1 MLEKIKSYLPVA
13 LVGAIAG
20 AYLTYLFATAQY
32 EKELAELIAKQATEV
47 TTLQQNYK
55 ADYEKR
61 EKALI
66 ASYLADRDRQ
76 LERMRNLE
84 SKLRTRANV
93 EAVARERNQCL
104 RLLTEGAGLVEEGR
118 RIIEAERGSAER
130 K

>member
-13 LVGAIAG
+13 LAG
-20 AYLTYLFATAQY
+20 AVIGVYLTYLFVSAQCD
-32 EKELAELIAKQATEV
+32 KKIAELIAKQTTEV
-47 TTLQQNYK
+47 ITLQENYK
-55 ADYEKR
+55 ADYENR

-84 SKLRTRANV
+84 FKLRTRSNV
-93 EAVARERNQCL
+93 EAVASERSQCL
-104 RLLTEGAGLVEEGR
+104 RLVAEGAGLVEEGR
-118 RIIEAERGSAER
+118 RIIEAERGSVER

>member
-13 LVGAIAG
+13 LVGAIVG
-20 AYLTYLFATAQY
+20 AYLAYLFATAQY

-55 ADYEKR
+55 ADYENR

-84 SKLRTRANV
+84 SKLRTRSNV
-93 EAVARERNQCL
+93 ATLARERSHCL
-104 RLLTEGAGLVEEGR
+104 RLVAEGAGLFEEVR
-118 RIIEAERGSAER
+118 RIIEADRGRIERE
-130 K
+130 

>member
-13 LVGAIAG
+13 LAGAVIG
-20 AYLTYLFATAQY
+20 AYLANLYVSAQY
-32 EKELAELIAKQATEV
+32 EKELAELITKQATEV
-47 TTLQQNYK
+47 TALQQNYK

-84 SKLRTRANV
+84 SKLHARSNV
-93 EAVARERNQCL
+93 AAVARERRQCL

-118 RIIEAERGSAER
+118 RIIEADRERVER

>member
-13 LVGAIAG
+13 LAGAVIG
-20 AYLTYLFATAQY
+20 AYLANLYVSAQY

-47 TTLQQNYK
+47 TALQQNYK

-66 ASYLADRDRQ
+66 TSYLADRDRQ

-84 SKLRTRANV
+84 AKLRARSNV
-93 EAVARERNQCL
+93 AAVARERSQCL
-104 RLLTEGAGLVEEGR
+104 RLVAEGAGLVEEGR

>member
-13 LVGAIAG
+13 LAG
-20 AYLTYLFATAQY
+20 AVIGTYLANLYVSAQY
-32 EKELAELIAKQATEV
+32 EKELAELITKQATEV
-47 TTLQQNYK
+47 TALQQNYK

-84 SKLRTRANV
+84 SKLRTRAD
-93 EAVARERNQCL
+93 VATLTRERNRCL
-104 RLLTEGAGLVEEGR
+104 GLVVEGSGLVEEGR
-118 RIIEAERGSAER
+118 RIIEAERGSVER
-130 K
+130 Q

>member
-13 LVGAIAG
+13 LAGAVIG
-20 AYLTYLFATAQY
+20 AYLGNQYVSAQY
-32 EKELAELIAKQATEV
+32 EKSMAELIAKQATEV
-47 TTLQQNYK
+47 TSLQENYK

-84 SKLRTRANV
+84 SKLHARSNV
-93 EAVARERNQCL
+93 AAVARERSRCL
-104 RLLTEGAGLVEEGR
+104 RLVAEGAGLVEEGR
-118 RIIEAERGSAER
+118 RIIEADRGRVER

>member
-13 LVGAIAG
+13 LVGAIVG
-20 AYLTYLFATAQY
+20 AYLAYLFATAQY
-32 EKELAELIAKQATEV
+32 EKELAELIAKQANEV
-47 TTLQQNYK
+47 TALQQNYK
-55 ADYEKR
+55 ADYERR

-84 SKLRTRANV
+84 SKLRARSNV
-93 EAVARERNQCL
+93 AAVARERSHCL
-104 RLLTEGAGLVEEGR
+104 RLVAEGAGLVEEGR
-118 RIIEAERGSAER
+118 RIIEADRGRVER

>member
-66 ASYLADRDRQ
+66 TSYLADRDRQ
-76 LERMRNLE
+76 LKRMRNLE
-84 SKLRTRANV
+84 SKLRTHADV
-93 EAVARERNQCL
+93 ATVARERSRCL
-104 RLLTEGAGLVEEGR
+104 RLVAEGAGLVEEGR
-118 RIIEAERGSAER
+118 RIIEADRGRIER
-130 K
+130 